1 MDLWSSILCP
11 KLELLVFHKRECL
24 LGECPN
30 CGVQTSKTCP
40 SKLISKRLVMWHK
53 ISYVVGQT
61 SEGCDKK
68 VSKVEYY
75 ETKPREL
82 INYLNP
88 NYKNL

>member
-1 MDLWSSILCP
+1 
-11 KLELLVFHKRECL
+11 
-24 LGECPN
+24 
-30 CGVQTSKTCP
+30 
-40 SKLISKRLVMWHK
+40 MWHK